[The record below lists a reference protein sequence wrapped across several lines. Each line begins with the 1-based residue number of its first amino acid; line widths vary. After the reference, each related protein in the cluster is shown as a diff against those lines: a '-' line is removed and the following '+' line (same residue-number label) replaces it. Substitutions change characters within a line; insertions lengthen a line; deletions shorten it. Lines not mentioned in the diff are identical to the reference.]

1 MQQMY
6 PDSPSQKISDRER
19 ERARMRKLVEV
30 YPYRRKRKQLLT
42 YRRSTHSVKGSE
54 KDFLSRAVPAVLL
67 RRRRC
72 GLLEIL
78 PQCIPEAIGRGA
90 CYTETDTI
98 EVLPS

>member
-6 PDSPSQKISDRER
+6 PDCPSQKISDREK
-19 ERARMRKLVEV
+19 ALIRKLVEA
-30 YPYRRKRKQLLT
+30 YLPYRRKRKQLLT
-42 YRRSTHSVKGSE
+42 YRRSTHSVKGLSE
-54 KDFLSRAVPAVLL
+54 KISLSRAVPAVLL

>member
-1 MQQMY
+1 
-6 PDSPSQKISDRER
+6 
-19 ERARMRKLVEV
+19 MRNFVEA

-42 YRRSTHSVKGSE
+42 YRRSIHSVKGLSE
-54 KDFLSRAVPAVLL
+54 KISLSRAVPAVLL

-78 PQCIPEAIGRGA
+78 PQCIPEAIGRSA
-90 CYTETDTI
+90 CYTDRGTI

>member
-6 PDSPSQKISDRER
+6 PDSPSQKISDREK
-19 ERARMRKLVEV
+19 ALIRKLVEA

-42 YRRSTHSVKGSE
+42 YRRSTHSVKGLSE
-54 KDFLSRAVPAVLL
+54 KISLSRAVPAVLL

>member
-1 MQQMY
+1 
-6 PDSPSQKISDRER
+6 
-19 ERARMRKLVEV
+19 MRKLVEV
-30 YPYRRKRKQLLT
+30 YPYHRRKRKQLLT
-42 YRRSTHSVKGSE
+42 YRRSIHSVKGLSE
-54 KDFLSRAVPAVLL
+54 KISLSRAVPAVLL

-78 PQCIPEAIGRGA
+78 PQCIPEAIGRSA